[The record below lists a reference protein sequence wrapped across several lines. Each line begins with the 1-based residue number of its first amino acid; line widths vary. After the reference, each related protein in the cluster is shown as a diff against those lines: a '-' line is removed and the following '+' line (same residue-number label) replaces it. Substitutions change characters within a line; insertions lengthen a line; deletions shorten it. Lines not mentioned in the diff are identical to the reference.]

1 MRFVDE
7 AKIRVEAGN
16 GGAGCMSFR
25 REKYIEFGGP
35 NGGDG
40 GNGGNV
46 YLLADP
52 QLNTLIDFRYRRLFR
67 AQHGQPGMGRDRSGK
82 SGEDLEIRVPVGTV
96 VYDLETEELLGELLK
111 PNERL
116 HVAKGGRHGF
126 GNTQYKS
133 STNRAPRKTTPGTPG
148 EHRDLRLEMRLLAD
162 VGLLGL
168 PNAGKSTLLR
178 QISAARPKVGDYP
191 FTTLYPSL
199 GVVST
204 GPDQSFV
211 LADIPGIIEGAA
223 DGAGLGL
230 QFLRHVARTGLLL
243 HVADILSEHLVEDI
257 RTIEA
262 ELEQFDST
270 LLMKPRWLVL
280 NKVDACTDPT
290 TAIIVANVRR
300 DLDWQGPIHAVSAV
314 SGLGCRELVTAVQAH
329 LDRQRQERATE
340 SSR

>member
-35 NGGDG
+35 DGGDG
-40 GNGGNV
+40 GNGGDV
-46 YLLADP
+46 YLCADP

-67 AQHGQPGMGRDRSGK
+67 AVHGRPGMGRDRIGK
-82 SGEDLEIRVPVGTV
+82 SGDDLEIRVPVGTI
-96 VYDLETEELLGELLK
+96 VYDLETDEVLGELLR
-111 PNERL
+111 PDSRL

-126 GNTQYKS
+126 GNAHFKS
-133 STNRAPRKTTPGTPG
+133 STNRAPRRTTPGTPG
-148 EHRDLRLEMRLLAD
+148 ECRELRLEMRLLAD

-178 QISAARPKVGDYP
+178 QVSAARPKVGDYP

-199 GVVST
+199 GVVT
-204 GPDQSFV
+204 TAPEHSFV

-223 DGAGLGL
+223 EGAGLGL

-243 HVADILSEHLVEDI
+243 HVVDILSEHLIEDI
-257 RTIEA
+257 NTITT
-262 ELEQFDST
+262 ELGQYDADLQS
-270 LLMKPRWLVL
+270 KSRWLVL
-280 NKVDACTDPT
+280 NKIDTCTDRVDL
-290 TAIIVANVRR
+290 IIDQVRQE
-300 DLDWQGPIHAVSAV
+300 LPWHGPLYAVSAAT
-314 SGLGCRELVTAVQAH
+314 GQGCRELVYAVQTY
-329 LDRQRQERATE
+329 LDQHRLAD
-340 SSR
+340 SPVHPS